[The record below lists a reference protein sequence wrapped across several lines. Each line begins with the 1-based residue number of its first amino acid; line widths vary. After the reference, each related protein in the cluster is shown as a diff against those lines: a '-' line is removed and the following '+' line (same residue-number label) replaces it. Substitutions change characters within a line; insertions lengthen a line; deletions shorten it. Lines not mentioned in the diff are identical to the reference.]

1 MAGLK
6 DHKRVYRGKRTRF
19 WEGGNNYSYPYK
31 EGEEV
36 IHPSD
41 VSDEHIY
48 PEDCPF
54 TTALILKTYIAA
66 GCGLATLITETLLIH
81 PFTVL
86 KRQCQVNPGSTK
98 YHIIPFTLVP
108 VIMRLHQTQGLGTL
122 WKGVGSVL
130 LVKGMMLA
138 IEDFIYKITLW
149 PKEITRNSSLKEFV
163 QHVLLKCVSIGLA
176 TPFFSASLVETVQS
190 EIASEKPGI
199 LDVFRDGAIRLVD
212 VSNKGRLISVY
223 ALLPPTIAYEVCKY
237 LFNLTVLRITSHS
250 MQSRKKYTQE
260 LQGAYSKDLLSE
272 EAILDIEL
280 QSGLVSMFIT
290 DVLFYPWETV
300 IHRLHLQGT
309 RTIIDNLDTGR
320 SVTPLLTGYSGTW
333 DCYHTIIFTEGP
345 FGFYKGFG
353 AYLFAFTMEI
363 ILARAIKW
371 FGVKLITILSS
382 ASKST
387 RKPSH

>member
-1 MAGLK
+1 MEY
-6 DHKRVYRGKRTRF
+6 VY
-19 WEGGNNYSYPYK
+19 
-31 EGEEV
+31 
-36 IHPSD
+36 I
-41 VSDEHIY
+41 
-48 PEDCPF
+48 
-54 TTALILKTYIAA
+54 
-66 GCGLATLITETLLIH
+66 
-81 PFTVL
+81 
-86 KRQCQVNPGSTK
+86 
-98 YHIIPFTLVP
+98 
-108 VIMRLHQTQGLGTL
+108 
-122 WKGVGSVL
+122 
-130 LVKGMMLA
+130 
-138 IEDFIYKITLW
+138 
-149 PKEITRNSSLKEFV
+149 
-163 QHVLLKCVSIGLA
+163 
-176 TPFFSASLVETVQS
+176 TPFVC
-190 EIASEKPGI
+190 
-199 LDVFRDGAIRLVD
+199 
-212 VSNKGRLISVY
+212 Y
-223 ALLPPTIAYEVCKY
+223 AK
-237 LFNLTVLRITSHS
+237 
-250 MQSRKKYTQE
+250 
-260 LQGAYSKDLLSE
+260 GAYSKDLLSE